1 MGLWFNT
8 EGMSF
13 DDLLKK
19 ETEIRKKLT
28 SAHRVGVGQEVM
40 NQFYNVLDDI
50 RLAMVESQVKRGDD
64 EDDKDI
70 FDDYLD
76 IG

>member
-28 SAHRVGVGQEVM
+28 SAYRVGVGQEVM